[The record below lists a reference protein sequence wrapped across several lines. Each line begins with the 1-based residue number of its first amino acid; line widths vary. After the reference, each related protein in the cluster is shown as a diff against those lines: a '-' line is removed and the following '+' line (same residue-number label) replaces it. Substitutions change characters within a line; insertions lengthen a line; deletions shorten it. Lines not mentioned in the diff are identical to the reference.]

1 MNVLEIYPPKSIL
14 YFWVF
19 LTLFLKILNR
29 ILRYF
34 EEPLQVIWCYRN
46 FYLEHMHGS
55 IKIWPSQHLYWSVS
69 HEDRRTFFGELDPHQ
84 ISRHYK
90 FIFEESRVHH
100 FTVRDP
106 KKETWRPLLLS
117 LGTQNYFRLL
127 QDKNVNHFTSLL
139 LHIYFYVKSLTTHLV
154 GERSSSKS
162 NFSSMSP
169 FFYMIKM
176 KETCQHNSLGLNCKT

>member
-69 HEDRRTFFGELDPHQ
+69 HEDRRFFFWWTGELDPHQ

-117 LGTQNYFRLL
+117 KTRMSI
-127 QDKNVNHFTSLL
+127 T
-139 LHIYFYVKSLTTHLV
+139 LHLYFYTFTFMWKA
-154 GERSSSKS
+154 
-162 NFSSMSP
+162 
-169 FFYMIKM
+169 
-176 KETCQHNSLGLNCKT
+176 